1 MDSFGLEPKRGE
13 GKGVEMEIK
22 GGCLCG
28 AVRYTAEADPTSAT
42 VCHCRDCQKF
52 TGSTFATLV
61 RVPKEAM
68 TIEGALKTFSSIG
81 GSGNPILRHFC
92 AECGSSIA
100 EESAMRPDTIVL
112 NVGTFEAEPSR
123 GYRRYQPVLARH
135 GGKTPVGR
143 QHVEQGLSVLRH
155 EGVEIDERGNFLR
168 HAVGYATDHH
178 AAIGIADQN
187 DIGQIRVVDNADHIL
202 NMRVEID
209 LTAEEVLACADTGQG
224 RSVYAPDRHR
234 RSMAC

>member
-1 MDSFGLEPKRGE
+1 MAKIS
-13 GKGVEMEIK
+13 

-28 AVRYTAEADPTSAT
+28 AVRYTAEAEAASAT

-52 TGSTFATLV
+52 TGSVFAALV

-112 NVGTFEAEPSR
+112 NVGTFDDPTVAKPGREIFRDDAVPWVE
-123 GYRRYQPVLARH
+123 VH
-135 GGKTPVGR
+135 G
-143 QHVEQGLSVLRH
+143 
-155 EGVEIDERGNFLR
+155 EIPRFAKRAG
-168 HAVGYATDHH
+168 
-178 AAIGIADQN
+178 
-187 DIGQIRVVDNADHIL
+187 
-202 NMRVEID
+202 
-209 LTAEEVLACADTGQG
+209 
-224 RSVYAPDRHR
+224 
-234 RSMAC
+234 